1 MKTQLQS
8 LKAEL
13 NYIDHILNGWENY
26 KIIKNIKP
34 TEANQWKS
42 LENYR
47 DKIASTIIN
56 IQ

>member
-42 LENYR
+42 LENYNL
-47 DKIASTIIN
+47 IL
-56 IQ
+56 